1 MRQAKTIN
9 DISLEKL
16 YELAFVLFV
25 ISRIL
30 FVNTHLPDLLGTTLT
45 NRLSDVL
52 LLCALGILS
61 LVAYKYNSPKK
72 TFILVILGFGII
84 GLSYV
89 KSGASNLFMS
99 AVFFYYS
106 GAVRDKKRFA
116 ALVIWLNVAII
127 LLVAALSMS
136 GLIGTLVKQR
146 TKTTA
151 IRSSL
156 GFVHPNQIAIMM
168 FVVICMIFYRGMD
181 KRLRGREMD
190 YVVAGFLT
198 VAVFLITNTMTFLA
212 LASLM
217 LVSLFAYDAILS
229 RFQMPRKVTRHFVR
243 TGLLV
248 IGLIAGAVFYHF
260 WKNPL
265 ALKGVWVTFR
275 ARFLLSKKYIQAYGI
290 KPFGSKIAI
299 GTDVVIPG
307 FESGY
312 YYLDNGYFRL
322 FVENGFLAGLIVV
335 VLLLR
340 AIVNLTRQGKWK
352 MLVILLCIM
361 LYLFNEQ
368 KMLTL
373 YFNPFW
379 VLLREYMLPGKT
391 LRVKSMT
398 ITLPASMI
406 DRPQNNT
413 TEASET
419 Q

>member
-9 DISLEKL
+9 DISLERL
-16 YELAFVLFV
+16 YELSFVLFV

-30 FVNTHLPDLLGTTLT
+30 FGNTHLPDLLGVTLA

-52 LLCALGILS
+52 LMCALGILA

-72 TFILVILGFGII
+72 TFILLILGFGVI

-89 KSGASNLFMS
+89 NCRASNLFMS
-99 AVFFYYS
+99 ALFFYYS
-106 GAVRDKKRFA
+106 GAVRDRKGFA
-116 ALVIWLNVAII
+116 TLTIRLYAVII

-136 GLIGTLVKQR
+136 GLIGTMVKQR
-146 TKTTA
+146 TKTEA

-156 GFVHPNQIAIMM
+156 GFVHPNQVAIMTFIM
-168 FVVICMIFYRGMD
+168 ICMIFYRGMD
-181 KRLRGREMD
+181 KRLRGRETD

-212 LASLM
+212 LAALM
-217 LVSLFAYDAILS
+217 LVALFSYDAILS
-229 RFQMPRKVTRHFVR
+229 HFRLPRKVTRHFVR

-248 IGLIAGAVFYHF
+248 IGLVAGAIFYHF

-275 ARFLLSKKYIQAYGI
+275 ARFLLSQKYVQAYGI
-290 KPFGSKIAI
+290 KPFGSKIAL
-299 GTDVVIPG
+299 GNDVVIPG

-322 FVENGFLAGLIVV
+322 FVENGFLAGTIVV
-335 VLLLR
+335 ILLLR

-352 MLVILLCIM
+352 LLVILLCIL
-361 LYLFNEQ
+361 LYVFTEQ

-391 LRVKSMT
+391 QRVKSLT
-398 ITLPASMI
+398 ITLPTSMI
-406 DRPQNNT
+406 DGGQNQT
-413 TEASET
+413 TELSES